1 MAKRSRFTG
10 LTKIAVKLELLKR
23 GRLSFNAFCRDVIK
37 VEPTW
42 QQQQF
47 IDNWDKGERS
57 HAIRSG
63 HGTGKSTVLGWFVIF
78 YLLSY
83 KDALIPITGSAFD
96 QVKKTLWKEVTRAY
110 RRLPPQARNQLD
122 KYASEIRRKDN
133 PEESVAFIRTA
144 DEGDNF
150 QGFHSPHM
158 VFIVDEASA
167 VADDIFEVIDGA
179 MTEDDNGIVMTGNP
193 TQLSGEFYD
202 AFHRNRT
209 LYAILRWNG
218 EESPLVS
225 KNHLEKLEKKYNG
238 RDSNEYKVRVLGDF
252 PDSEEMGLINLA
264 DIEACV
270 ELGRQVTAGT
280 ATVDDSG
287 PLVYGVDVG
296 RQGSDPSVICRRKGN
311 MVFELQSRHGMKG
324 PEVASWVQGQRK
336 KDSSS
341 GCPPQTINVD
351 VIGLGASAYD
361 HLELDKTCPVQDVNV
376 ALTGKQYVEESDR
389 FLNVRAETYWRLKE
403 EVESRELALPDDDE
417 LVQELAAIRYEFTSK
432 GLIKMEEKERMKGKG
447 RLGRSPDKADSL
459 KFTYYKNIEKEFQHF
474 TM

>member
-23 GRLSFNAFCRDVIK
+23 GRLTFNSFCRDVIK
-37 VEPTW
+37 VDPTW

-63 HGTGKSTVLGWFVIF
+63 HGAGKSTVLGWFVIF

-83 KDALIPITGSAFD
+83 EDALLPITGSAFD
-96 QVKKTLWKEVTRAY
+96 QVKKTLWKEVVRAY
-110 RRLPPQARNQLD
+110 RRLPHQARNQLE

-133 PEESVAFIRTA
+133 SEDAMAFIRTA

-225 KNHLEKLEKKYNG
+225 KNHLKKLEKKYNG

-270 ELGRQVTAGT
+270 ELGRKVAAGT

-296 RQGSDPSVICRRKGN
+296 RQGPDPSVICKRKGA
-311 MVFELQSRHGMKG
+311 MVYKPESRHKLRG
-324 PEVASWVQGQRK
+324 PAVAGWVQGERK
-336 KDSSS
+336 KDSKA
-341 GCPPQTINVD
+341 GTTPEYINVD
-351 VIGLGASAYD
+351 VIGIGAGVVD
-361 HLELDKTCPVQDVNV
+361 TLDLDASCPVVAVNV
-376 ALTGKQYVEESDR
+376 AERDVLEEPDR
-389 FLNVRAETYWRLKE
+389 FLNVRAETFWRAKE
-403 EVESRELALPDDDE
+403 EVESRETALPEDDE

-432 GLIKMEEKERMKGKG
+432 GLIKIEDKDRLKEKK
-447 RLGRSPDKADSL
+447 RLGRSPDKADAFML
-459 KFTYYKNIEKEFQHF
+459 TYYRGAVKEFQHF